1 MDEMDKAQACEQADR
16 DAALRATLA
25 RVAAANT
32 PRDARVDAT
41 CIDCDQPIEP
51 QRIAVLRK
59 TSRCAECAHAWE
71 RRFAW
76 SR

>member
-1 MDEMDKAQACEQADR
+1 MDDIDQAQAREQLDR
-16 DAALRATLA
+16 DAALQATLA
-25 RVAAANT
+25 RVAVANA

-59 TSRCAECAHAWE
+59 TSRCASCAHEFE
-71 RRFAW
+71 RRFAC